1 MESTMNRRDLIVA
14 GLAGGAALSSPA
26 LLRAD
31 DRYPSRPIE
40 LVVGFAAGG
49 GTDTTARTLARYLEA
64 ELGGPVIVANRP
76 GASGELALSGIAR
89 AAPDGYTL
97 GITNYPGLL
106 SIPIERKVP
115 FRLEDFELLA
125 NIVSDPSAFSVA
137 AAGNIN
143 TIDELVA
150 RAKAQPNA
158 VTFGS
163 TGVGTDEHL
172 ALSLFEQFSG
182 AKLSH
187 VPYRAGPLG
196 TDLLG
201 RHIEVA
207 GLNVG
212 EAVPLGDKI
221 KILVQGGR
229 EAIAVRAR
237 CADLPGGGLPLRD
250 AVRARRYRA
259 ARPARGSVATPG
271 GGDRSRGD
279 EARFRASDREPIY
292 GALLSSGCAVG
303 RTPPTGGR
311 AVAPALEGPALVQH
325 LTSRRKTHE
334 LLWTGSLA
342 ACSDYAKRGEQEPG
356 SLAAPRTN
364 KDKREDDQ

>member
-1 MESTMNRRDLIVA
+1 MGLTVNRRDLIVA
-14 GLAGGAALSSPA
+14 GLAGSAALSSPA

-31 DRYPSRPIE
+31 DRYPSRPVE

-49 GTDTTARTLARYLEA
+49 GTDTTARTFARYLEA

-76 GASGELALSGIAR
+76 GASGELALSGLAR

-137 AAGNIN
+137 AGGNIH
-143 TIDELVA
+143 TINELVA
-150 RAKAQPNA
+150 RAKAQPKT

-182 AKLSH
+182 AELSH
-187 VPYRAGPLG
+187 VPYRGAGPLG

-212 EAVPLGDKI
+212 EAVPLGEKI
-221 KILVQGGR
+221 KIVVQGGAKRSRFVPDAPTFR
-229 EAIAVRAR
+229 EAGFPFEMRSERGVIAPR
-237 CADLPGGGLPLRD
+237 GLPE
-250 AVRARRYRA
+250 AVSRRLA
-259 ARPARGSVATPG
+259 GAISAVATKP
-271 GGDRSRGD
+271 DFVRQIESQFT
-279 EARFRASDREPIY
+279 EVFY
-292 GALLSSGCAVG
+292 L
-303 RTPPTGGR
+303 
-311 AVAPALEGPALVQH
+311 PAGPWGEH
-325 LTSRRKTHE
+325 LRQEDE
-334 LLWTGSLA
+334 LLRRLW
-342 ACSDYAKRGEQEPG
+342 R
-356 SLAAPRTN
+356 
-364 KDKREDDQ
+364 DQPWSST